1 MKLPGMAWL
10 QFQVAP
16 EEARQRL
23 CVEAFFQ
30 PRGLFGKV
38 YWYTFLPFHWFIFKN
53 LIQQIERV
61 S

>member
-1 MKLPGMAWL
+1 
-10 QFQVAP
+10 VAP
-16 EEARQRL
+16 AEARRRL
-23 CVEAFFQ
+23 SVEAYFQ

-38 YWYTFLPFHWFIFKN
+38 YWYMFLPFHWFIFKN